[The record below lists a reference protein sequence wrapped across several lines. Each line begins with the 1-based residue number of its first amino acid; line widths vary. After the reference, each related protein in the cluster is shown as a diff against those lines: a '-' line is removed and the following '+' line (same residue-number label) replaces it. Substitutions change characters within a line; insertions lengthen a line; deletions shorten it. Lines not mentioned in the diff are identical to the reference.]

1 VFVLASSKLLL
12 PLQEFVFEIFVDV
25 VDGALVIDADF
36 AINAQGVNPLQI
48 LGEVSSSI
56 GGLLVG
62 SGGKFNSIVSSFGSA
77 FNSATQLFNSIATD
91 ERIALSLDANLNA
104 KVRLELS
111 FNDITF
117 RTINNDLSMSLLARI
132 KDTFDVNIG
141 SFGELHIIPSI
152 QLQLQ
157 AENTATPFDMI
168 QNPSA
173 LAECEFEGIVT
184 VNVDNIPMAISLI
197 AHSTDLPNAAALDF
211 EARLDIDL
219 VPISDSEYFARY
231 DFILVASSRPNIY
244 ISDVQKSMQFWMKL
258 VPFHIQRGLQI
269 LLPTFPIL
277 TWHVFQLQEKCS

>member
-173 LAECEFEGIVT
+173 LAEFSFDGEFEGIVT

-197 AHSTDLPNAAALDF
+197 AQSTDLTSAAALEF

-219 VPISDSEYFARY
+219 VPISDS
-231 DFILVASSRPNIY
+231 
-244 ISDVQKSMQFWMKL
+244 K
-258 VPFHIQRGLQI
+258 
-269 LLPTFPIL
+269 
-277 TWHVFQLQEKCS
+277 